1 VYNTIVLRNNPG
13 QAKNDIAL
21 LSDVIGKENLVFDIT
36 AQSYKD
42 YPQLQQVNDFV
53 LSVVKEYDGIMVTS
67 SGYLY
72 PTKSQK

>member
-1 VYNTIVLRNNPG
+1 VLRNNSG

-21 LSDVIGKENLVFDIT
+21 LAEVIGKENLVFDIT

-53 LSVVKEYDGIMVTS
+53 LDIVKEYDGVMVTS

>member
-1 VYNTIVLRNNPG
+1 VLRNNPG

-21 LSDVIGKENLVFDIT
+21 LSDIIGKENIIFDIT

-53 LSVVKEYDGIMVTS
+53 LSIVKEYDGTMVTS